1 MHKPGLPRVDS
12 FSCSLSLPLL
22 FRLIPWNAEAHWV
35 YLLARASETH
45 ARGSPRWG
53 TLRYSSGHLWS
64 SLDGASSLSE
74 TLLVFHVNQV
84 NQLLSST
91 HFSTTP
97 FFPNLILIFLIKLSF
112 PCLSISPSNHPGSTG
127 AGPWQISPSISLISI
142 SYLWILP
149 VYIVI
154 VAPCTFC
161 GTKWTNTEDSNF
173 CEFYKSS
180 CLTSSLNN
188 WENIY
193 LKKRCLRACAEESD
207 RCVIW

>member
-1 MHKPGLPRVDS
+1 MHKPGLPRVNS
-12 FSCSLSLPLL
+12 FSCSLSLPHL
-22 FRLIPWNAEAHWV
+22 FRPIPWNVEAHRV

-45 ARGSPRWG
+45 ARGSPRQG
-53 TLRYSSGHLWS
+53 NLHYSSRRLRPNV
-64 SLDGASSLSE
+64 DGASSLSG

-142 SYLWILP
+142 SYL
-149 VYIVI
+149 
-154 VAPCTFC
+154 
-161 GTKWTNTEDSNF
+161 
-173 CEFYKSS
+173 
-180 CLTSSLNN
+180 
-188 WENIY
+188 
-193 LKKRCLRACAEESD
+193 
-207 RCVIW
+207 